1 MLALPSPQTVARPD
15 RPTDE
20 PERLGVTR
28 LARDAAG
35 VIARRTTPAKPLPP
49 VRRRRAVGELEEEA
63 YRREAARL
71 SSDPEPA
78 CGPDAES

>member
-15 RPTDE
+15 RPTGE

-35 VIARRTTPAKPLPP
+35 VIARLRRL
-49 VRRRRAVGELEEEA
+49 RRRRAVGELDEEA